1 MGLLRV
7 ARVTDHDCI
16 CYIFEQIGNV
26 LDLGSDD
33 SNYSEGT
40 LSKFGLGFKSASF
53 ANGDRLEII
62 SGVGGDFHKEYVD
75 LQEIDEEYF
84 STLVDLSEE
93 DRKLVEEYIPHGTG
107 TIVRVAKIRNVE
119 HPNIRSII
127 EELKNKLGVIYYYF
141 IRDAGLRLHLLNLG
155 DDDVNVVDAF
165 DPLFVDE
172 IPDGANLNE
181 NDWDGRT
188 VSWLM
193 TQKEIVLGSVNGKKV
208 KAKVEMTQ
216 LPHPPTFQY
225 DGPQAQASARKRYGI
240 GSGNYGFYVYRN
252 KRLISW
258 ADHLDGII
266 PYDQDFYAFRGR
278 ILIDESADEL
288 FNINVSKIV
297 ITLSG
302 ETQKILEDETSEFK
316 NKSKKAWNYAKRQVK
331 LKSKEDPI
339 GKSNDLAAQTR
350 DVDEI
355 PPFGMVENSKAV
367 KSSSRVSSSM
377 LKIDSTQLS
386 KGTNVLSPL
395 LPTDP

>member
-7 ARVTDHDCI
+7 ARVTDQDCI